1 MKKPFSNAYEAIKKL
16 FRQLFGIKQPETE
29 NGESGAEATDQKEDD
44 SKDKLE
50 ETKEEEAKPEK
61 AAEAEE
67 PSETKQETKSES
79 KSGSKQQS
87 KKSDKKGSDKKGK
100 DSDKAIEDVLASIA
114 QEEGIKEEKVSK
126 GELDEQR
133 KYEQEVK
140 KRAERAAKR
149 EAEDRKKEAAAA
161 ESEKEGNVKTAID
174 PVTGEEITLDEFPK
188 EAKYLKKYM
197 RIQTTSDDIAVAINS
212 ILKHPDMPKNIVIL
226 GRNGFGTVKVG
237 EDFARSFYDMG
248 LVTSEAIAKTKAKQ
262 LNKMSLDKLTKL
274 KGGCLIIENA
284 GLVSFDKLVEV
295 IKDSAPEN
303 NNYVVILTGE
313 IDSLANF
320 FEENE
325 DIVDSFIYL
334 IDIHKI
340 KERGMMHLARGYV
353 KEKGYKADKSVFDK
367 LKASLKTM
375 EEGNIDRFI
384 TRIDEVIEKCDKRE
398 AAAGGEA
405 PKVIK
410 PEDAN

>member
-16 FRQLFGIKQPETE
+16 FRTIFGIKAPEE
-29 NGESGAEATDQKEDD
+29 NKDNQEQEGEEKAEEAAAEA
-44 SKDKLE
+44 SE
-50 ETKEEEAKPEK
+50 EPEAAPEAEPAKEEAEPEPEK
-61 AAEAEE
+61 AI
-67 PSETKQETKSES
+67 Q
-79 KSGSKQQS
+79 
-87 KKSDKKGSDKKGK
+87 
-100 DSDKAIEDVLASIA
+100 DVLASIA
-114 QEEGIKEEKVSK
+114 EEEGIKEEKVSK
-126 GELDEQR
+126 GELDEQK
-133 KYEQEVK
+133 KYEKEVK

-149 EAEDRKKEAAAA
+149 EAEDKKKEAAAA
-161 ESEKEGNVKTAID
+161 ASEREGAVRTAID
-174 PVTGEEITLDEFPK
+174 PVTGEEVAIDDLPK

-212 ILKHPDMPKNIVIL
+212 ILKHQDMPKNIVIL

-237 EDFARSFYDMG
+237 EDFARSFYDLG

-262 LNKMSLDKLTKL
+262 LNKMSLEKLTKL

-367 LKASLKTM
+367 LKAALKTM

-384 TRIDEVIEKCDKRE
+384 ARIDEVIEKCDKRE
-398 AAAGGEA
+398 AAAGGE
-405 PKVIK
+405 PSKVII

>member
-16 FRQLFGIKQPETE
+16 FRTIFGIKAPEENKDNQEQEGEEKAEEAAAEASEEPETAPE
-29 NGESGAEATDQKEDD
+29 AEPA
-44 SKDKLE
+44 
-50 ETKEEEAKPEK
+50 KEEAEPEPEK
-61 AAEAEE
+61 AI
-67 PSETKQETKSES
+67 Q
-79 KSGSKQQS
+79 
-87 KKSDKKGSDKKGK
+87 
-100 DSDKAIEDVLASIA
+100 DVLASIA
-114 QEEGIKEEKVSK
+114 EEEGIKEEKVSK
-126 GELDEQR
+126 GELDEQK
-133 KYEQEVK
+133 KYEKEVK

-149 EAEDRKKEAAAA
+149 EAEDKKKEAAAA
-161 ESEKEGNVKTAID
+161 ASEREGAVRTAID
-174 PVTGEEITLDEFPK
+174 PVTGEEVAIDDLPK

-212 ILKHPDMPKNIVIL
+212 ILKHQDMPKNIVIL

-237 EDFARSFYDMG
+237 EDFARSFYDLG

-262 LNKMSLDKLTKL
+262 LNKMSLEKLTKL

-367 LKASLKTM
+367 LKAALKTM

-384 TRIDEVIEKCDKRE
+384 GRIDEVIEKCDKRE
-398 AAAGGEA
+398 AAAGGE
-405 PKVIK
+405 PSKVII